1 MSKPQNGGYVTVVP
15 WYDRAGFAEIC
26 IASAD
31 VRSEHDYE
39 RWRDQASRAIGL
51 LLRQGQAIEIVTV
64 HPADYRAWL
73 TLHAHPDSLASR
85 QRFVC
90 ELATA

>member
-1 MSKPQNGGYVTVVP
+1 MPKLEGGGHLTVVP

-26 IASAD
+26 IAGPD
-31 VRSEHDYE
+31 DGCDYD
-39 RWRDQASRAIGL
+39 RWRGQAMRAVEA
-51 LLRQGQAIEIVTV
+51 LLREGGAIEIVTV

-73 TLHAHPDSLASR
+73 VLHAHLDSRASR

-90 ELATA
+90 ELAVS